1 MAEAVKTNNKRI
13 LYLYER
19 IDNNSVSTV
28 TKEIMNFIMEDNE
41 EEEKLKDYKRQ
52 PIRLFIN
59 SFGGSIYDMWGLID
73 LIISSPTPIY
83 TYVSGYAMSAAFMIF
98 IAGHK
103 RFILNNSTIM
113 IHQLS
118 SGCFGKYFDMVEEVD
133 ECTRLHERMTDYIL
147 SRTKIRSSTL
157 KSCYETKKDWYVD
170 SEMAID
176 LKIAD
181 EIVTSLSDLK

>member
-1 MAEAVKTNNKRI
+1 MAETSNKRI

-19 IDNNSVSTV
+19 IDHTSVSAV
-28 TKEIMNFIMEDNE
+28 TKEIMNFIMEDNVQ
-41 EEEKLKDYKRQ
+41 EEKIKNYTRQ
-52 PIRLFIN
+52 PIKLFIN

-73 LIISSPTPIY
+73 LIVSSPTPIY

-118 SGCFGKYFDMVEEVD
+118 SGCFGKYFDMVAEVE
-133 ECTRLHERMTDYIL
+133 ECTRLHERMTAYIL
-147 SRTKIRSSTL
+147 SRTKIKSSTL
-157 KSCYETKKDWYVD
+157 KMCYETKKDWYID
-170 SEMAID
+170 SDMAIN